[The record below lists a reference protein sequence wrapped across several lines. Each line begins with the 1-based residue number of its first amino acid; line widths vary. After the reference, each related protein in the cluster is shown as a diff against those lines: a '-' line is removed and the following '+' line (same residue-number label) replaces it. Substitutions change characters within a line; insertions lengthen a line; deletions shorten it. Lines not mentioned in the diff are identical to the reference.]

1 MYQRGARMVAAATAA
16 GAAIVTLGLTGT
28 AAMAATASS
37 IPIVYT
43 KSTAGYLDSTSGAVD
58 FRFVAASVKMAA
70 CQPKHVIPQR
80 ANNAN
85 ATIGLS
91 VTGWSATITLTCGGG
106 AGTVAYRDGRTH
118 GTFKLSPS
126 IGDVLSVSVY
136 RRAAASTDELK
147 ATDTTTGATQTVPV
161 ATPAAVVYNRAELE
175 SVISNSGIAH
185 RPSPTVRLWDFR
197 FCDVTSTAGFHGGIT
212 GPWST
217 QRLWDWPNPANTFGS
232 VMYPTIPP
240 TGRQFSTNLVSGH

>member
-1 MYQRGARMVAAATAA
+1 MVAAATAA

-43 KSTAGYLDSTSGAVD
+43 TSTAGYLDSTSGAVN
-58 FRFVAASVKMAA
+58 FRFVAASVKMVA
-70 CQPKHVIPQR
+70 CQPKQVIPKR
-80 ANNAN
+80 ASNAN
-85 ATIGLS
+85 ATIGLA

-106 AGTVAYRDGRTH
+106 AGTVAYCDGRTH

-136 RRAAASTDELK
+136 RRAAASTDDLK

-161 ATPAAVVYNRAELE
+161 GTPAAVVYDRAELE

-185 RPSPTVRLWDFR
+185 RPSPTERLWDFR
-197 FCDVTSTAGFHGGIT
+197 FCDVTNTAGYHSGIT

-217 QRLWDWPNPANTFGS
+217 QRLWDWPNPANPFGS
-232 VMYPTIPP
+232 VMYPTVPP
-240 TGRQFSTNLVSGH
+240 TGRQFSTNLVSSH